1 MVPLLSLLHPRMN
14 EFSDLSYN
22 FLCLYSIA
30 VGVMALNSGS
40 DIGVLMTVSEKEMF
54 LLFLQSPKDSQVR
67 IHLFKIS

>member
-22 FLCLYSIA
+22 FLCLHSIA

-54 LLFLQSPKDSQVR
+54 LLLLQSPKDSQVK